1 MAVYTVVANLPS
13 LLSQPS
19 TYILNLLYRWANLDL
34 KTEGGLEQGDTGAGS
49 RGGETGGVSAQP
61 KAGPL
66 SIWMGEGKA
75 GVMHPPFLPAWGSS
89 GSTGKAVKKERQ
101 VPTPAGLRAFQRWQ
115 RSGWARAPP
124 GASSGMLSL
133 RIVGSLLP

>member
-1 MAVYTVVANLPS
+1 MAVYTVANLPS

-34 KTEGGLEQGDTGAGS
+34 ETEGGLEQGDTGSGS
-49 RGGETGGVSAQP
+49 RRGETGGVSAQP

-66 SIWMGEGKA
+66 SIWMGKGKA
-75 GVMHPPFLPAWGSS
+75 RVAKSPFLPAWGSG

-101 VPTPAGLRAFQRWQ
+101 VPTPAG
-115 RSGWARAPP
+115 
-124 GASSGMLSL
+124 
-133 RIVGSLLP
+133 